1 MNHTINN
8 LFALFYSA
16 NNVQT
21 ANMLDS
27 SLSVQEYF
35 DLLLTDEYKEF
46 SDKQFKMFS
55 SGWEGSLLHRL
66 HKLTIELQNMDPTE
80 KNYPTLNREFVN
92 VLRTTTPI
100 LEKLARIQT
109 EATRF
114 DGFVITLRGND
125 GQEVSGESGQN
136 S

>member
-1 MNHTINN
+1 MNHTTNN

-27 SLSVQEYF
+27 TLSVQEYF
-35 DLLLTDEYKEF
+35 DLLSTDEYKEF
-46 SDKQFKMFS
+46 SDKQFKTFFD
-55 SGWEGSLLHRL
+55 GWEGALLHRL
-66 HKLTIELQNMDPTE
+66 NKLTIELQNMDPTE
-80 KNYPTLNREFVN
+80 KNYPALNREFVN

-100 LEKLARIQT
+100 LEKLARIQS
-109 EATRF
+109 EATKF

-125 GQEVSGESGQN
+125 GQEVSSEGSQN